1 MAILVT
7 GGAGYIGS
15 HTCVELQNAGYDVVV
30 LDNLSNSSEKSLDRV
45 KAITGKD
52 VKFYKGIIESVETD
66 GGLTCNVRLDETGE
80 LIKIYNMDSIVVME
94 YSSDSDRITNN
105 YDTLIGRKIKI
116 SKDANGKIA
125 YDIAYKKKIRISLL
139 YLIIGVTLFLVSLM
153 Q

>member
-1 MAILVT
+1 MIDTALQLI
-7 GGAGYIGS
+7 GGGLIS
-15 HTCVELQNAGYDVVV
+15 I
-30 LDNLSNSSEKSLDRV
+30 SSIFLLFNIKKYKNFEKRD
-45 KAITGKD
+45 D

-80 LIKIYNMDSIVVME
+80 LIKIYSMDSIVVME
-94 YSSDSDRITNN
+94 YSPDSDRITNN

-116 SKDANGKIA
+116 SKDANGKIE
-125 YDIAYKKKIRISLL
+125 YDIAYQKKIRISLL

>member
-1 MAILVT
+1 MIDTALQLI
-7 GGAGYIGS
+7 GGGLIS
-15 HTCVELQNAGYDVVV
+15 I
-30 LDNLSNSSEKSLDRV
+30 SSIFLLFNIKKYKNFEKRD
-45 KAITGKD
+45 D

-125 YDIAYKKKIRISLL
+125 YKKKIRISLL

>member
-1 MAILVT
+1 MIDTALQLI
-7 GGAGYIGS
+7 GGGLIS
-15 HTCVELQNAGYDVVV
+15 I
-30 LDNLSNSSEKSLDRV
+30 SSIFLLFNIKKYKNFEKRD
-45 KAITGKD
+45 D

-80 LIKIYNMDSIVVME
+80 LIKIYSMDSIVVME
-94 YSSDSDRITNN
+94 YSPDSDRITNN

-116 SKDANGKIA
+116 SKDANGKIE
-125 YDIAYKKKIRISLL
+125 YDIVYKKKIRISLL

>member
-1 MAILVT
+1 MIDTALQLI
-7 GGAGYIGS
+7 GGGLISISLIFLLFNIKKYK
-15 HTCVELQNAGYDVVV
+15 NF
-30 LDNLSNSSEKSLDRV
+30 EKRD
-45 KAITGKD
+45 D

-94 YSSDSDRITNN
+94 YSPDSDRITNN

-116 SKDANGKIA
+116 SKDANGKME
-125 YDIAYKKKIRISLL
+125 YDIAYKKKICISLL